1 MRGPAI
7 SVIMPAFNAGKYIGE
22 AIESVLSQT
31 YCDWELLIIN
41 DGSTDNTQTII
52 DTFINRDSR
61 IRSLYQENAK
71 QSKARNLGIQH
82 AKGEY
87 IAFLD
92 SDDIMFPDRL
102 SYQIQLLVN
111 SEFDMIFNDAYK
123 FRYNYRIENEES
135 FHVKNQSFH
144 GEKALITFLEMNP
157 VPMLTVMVKK
167 KALLEVGSFS
177 VNSLFE
183 HAEDYHLWL
192 KLLKSGKKIFS
203 TNVIVGAYR
212 IYDQSTTF
220 FDGLSFGDSIYAI
233 LDLFKSQ
240 EKDLRLKKIF
250 NQKKRIF
257 IAQSRKIPQ
266 EVYFKKVKKILLINP
281 RNRVHFKI
289 IKIIDAIFGRKAS
302 RRYFSIILW
311 LLYGY

>member
-135 FHVKNQSFH
+135 FHVKNESFH

-203 TNVIVGAYR
+203 TNVIVGSYR